1 MAWPPARAR
10 PARCS
15 PATLIV
21 HRLAVS
27 AAAQYAGIDQAG
39 SADQD
44 ALLRVYSAVAKRV
57 QVNMNCLCREVRF
70 ASYGLP
76 AGVGRGVSQCVRRV
90 LAAQSPGPAVA
101 NRWAR
106 WSTSSTCSSPWLAS
120 GGVSGWLWPMTM
132 STPNG
137 THQRCDSVREAV
149 AARWKPAWRPSWMAI
164 EPTPPAA
171 PITSRFLP
179 AARPQWGWKGMR
191 QSYSSQAVGGGSG
204 WQVDRACSRVAGAL
218 AAVRLSPTVVA
229 RGCRGGGCHRRDPG
243 SPTSKPCASGPA
255 ARTVPAASNSST
267 RSGSTGHGPVQ
278 PFNIHRIDRY
288 RLHHSPEAMS
298 GRHARC
304 RTVLCSQRAVSS
316 CGCGQVA
323 TICFITASLNR
334 SGPIVG
340 NPAGG
345 LSRGRTDALNMDA
358 VTYLYGLFIQP
369 ASAAGLT
376 AHVMTLL
383 TPPSRIRA

>member
-1 MAWPPARAR
+1 MTLSGRVSVPDHSAGLPMAWPPARAR

-44 ALLRVYSAVAKRV
+44 ALLRVHSAVAKRV

-132 STPNG
+132 STPSG

-149 AARWKPAWRPSWMAI
+149 AATWKPAWRPSWMAI

-179 AARPQWGWKGMR
+179 AARPQSGWKGMR
-191 QSYSSQAVGGGSG
+191 QNYSSQAVGGPAAGRWIG
-204 WQVDRACSRVAGAL
+204 PAPVWRAHWLQCDCHPLLLRVAAGAGD
-218 AAVRLSPTVVA
+218 VTGVTP
-229 RGCRGGGCHRRDPG
+229 GRRPQN
-243 SPTSKPCASGPA
+243 
-255 ARTVPAASNSST
+255 RVPA
-267 RSGSTGHGPVQ
+267 
-278 PFNIHRIDRY
+278 DR
-288 RLHHSPEAMS
+288 RPE
-298 GRHARC
+298 RC
-304 RTVLCSQRAVSS
+304 RRHPTPARARHRPGWGRSS
-316 CGCGQVA
+316 RSKSAGL
-323 TICFITASLNR
+323 IDTASTTAQW
-334 SGPIVG
+334 PC
-340 NPAGG
+340 PAVMPGA
-345 LSRGRTDALNMDA
+345 ALCCA
-358 VTYLYGLFIQP
+358 
-369 ASAAGLT
+369 ASAQYRPVDAGRSPRS
-376 AHVMTLL
+376 V
-383 TPPSRIRA
+383 S